1 MDSHFN
7 RFLSLFCLEYSEREG
22 EKERGKAGER
32 GRETERGQVGEEEG
46 ERERGDI
53 REQDL
58 TGGSIYWS

>member
-1 MDSHFN
+1 MDLYFN
-7 RFLSLFCLEYSEREG
+7 RFFSLFCLEQSEREG

-32 GRETERGQVGEEEG
+32 GREIERGQVGEEEG

-58 TGGSIYWS
+58 IGGLIYWF